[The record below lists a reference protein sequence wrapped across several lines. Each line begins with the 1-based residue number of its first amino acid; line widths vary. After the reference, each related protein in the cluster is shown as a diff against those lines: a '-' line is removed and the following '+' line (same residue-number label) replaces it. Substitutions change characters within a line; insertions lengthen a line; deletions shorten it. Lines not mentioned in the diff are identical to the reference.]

1 MHRAH
6 SREDRPG
13 RRVQARHYGGAAAK
27 TRSGKILRGTIKKIA
42 DGETWTMPATI
53 DDPAVLD
60 EIGSALKGK
69 GLAAS

>member
-1 MHRAH
+1 
-6 SREDRPG
+6 
-13 RRVQARHYGGAAAK
+13 
-27 TRSGKILRGTIKKIA
+27 
-42 DGETWTMPATI
+42 MPATI